1 MESTQENIPKKSVSL
16 SEINDAPNDNTNNN
30 YIENYFNVLSEL
42 SKDKDSSSKQ
52 ENNSDKNNSGEKKEH
67 QTSKEKSSENENSN
81 NANNNGNSHNVSLLL
96 DPNSISSIKAE
107 FEGEINALETKF
119 DERFEEIEG
128 NIAALNEKYSN
139 IESYIKEIKE
149 HLLNLNLDKKS
160 QNDAKN
166 NDNKS
171 FICC

>member
-128 NIAALNEKYSN
+128 NIADFNNKKENL
-139 IESYIKEIKE
+139 IKEINQYEKE
-149 HLLNLNLDKKS
+149 LLGQK
-160 QNDAKN
+160 
-166 NDNKS
+166 
-171 FICC
+171 I

>member
-1 MESTQENIPKKSVSL
+1 M
-16 SEINDAPNDNTNNN
+16 
-30 YIENYFNVLSEL
+30 
-42 SKDKDSSSKQ
+42 
-52 ENNSDKNNSGEKKEH
+52 
-67 QTSKEKSSENENSN
+67 
-81 NANNNGNSHNVSLLL
+81 

-107 FEGEINALETKF
+107 FKGEINALETKF

-139 IESYIKEIKE
+139 IESYIKEIKD

-166 NDNKS
+166 NDNK
-171 FICC
+171 

>member
-1 MESTQENIPKKSVSL
+1 MKSIQYNIPKKSVSL
-16 SEINDAPNDNTNNN
+16 SEINEAPNDKNNNN
-30 YIENYFNVLSEL
+30 YIEN
-42 SKDKDSSSKQ
+42 KDCPKQ
-52 ENNSDKNNSGEKKEH
+52 ESNSDKNNSGEKEEN
-67 QTSKEKSSENENSN
+67 QTSKKQSSENENSN
-81 NANNNGNSHNVSLLL
+81 NANNNGNSQNVSLLF

-139 IESYIKEIKE
+139 IESYIKEIKD

-166 NDNKS
+166 NDNK
-171 FICC
+171 